1 MSRPPA
7 KPSNS
12 VERAYE
18 ALRAM
23 TVQFELKPGERLNE
37 VEIARQLDMSRAPL
51 REAMNRLVT
60 EGLLTVVPNQGFS
73 CRKLSASEIASLY
86 EVRADLEAAG
96 AKAAALRAKRGE
108 VEELDRYWRDVRV
121 KQDKTP
127 IETLVARDEEFHLRL
142 AALSGN
148 RERVRML
155 GNINARIHFVRRI
168 NLETPAR
175 LKESFAEHEAIIAR
189 LLEGDGDGAAE
200 VIRSH
205 LALSAEEAAVS
216 IREGLA
222 RIYADSVA

>member
-1 MSRPPA
+1 
-7 KPSNS
+7 
-12 VERAYE
+12 
-18 ALRAM
+18 
-23 TVQFELKPGERLNE
+23 
-37 VEIARQLDMSRAPL
+37 MSRAPL

-96 AKAAALRAKRGE
+96 AKAAALRARRGE

-155 GNINARIHFVRRI
+155 DNINARIHFVRRI

-175 LKESFAEHEAIIAR
+175 LKESFAEHEAILAR
-189 LLEGDGDGAAE
+189 LLQGDGDGAAE

-205 LALSAEEAAVS
+205 LALSAEEAAIT

-222 RIYADSVA
+222 RIYADSVV